1 MYAKGF
7 YETYFEESITFFE
20 NQIRQTEMN
29 YETCKM
35 LAEMYFANQ
44 NYSKCAKLCKR
55 VLNQIVYREERFIYI
70 CLDIMYMS
78 SLKKTNKLTLR
89 QRYSCYTRIARY
101 KQFIK
106 RHVGCRSPYY
116 RKIEECKLVLKG

>member
-1 MYAKGF
+1 
-7 YETYFEESITFFE
+7 
-20 NQIRQTEMN
+20 MN